1 MLIFATAWHLGEQTV
16 TGQRCKSRTQGSV
29 EKKKNPTISRL
40 TPRGRG
46 RGEEERVGG
55 QETCQELEKST

>member
-1 MLIFATAWHLGEQTV
+1 MAPRGTNSDRTALQIQNTKLSG
-16 TGQRCKSRTQGSV
+16 
-29 EKKKNPTISRL
+29 KKKINPTISRL

-46 RGEEERVGG
+46 RGEEQRVGG